1 MSDDIEELAKDYR
14 GIEAPPALATRIRA
28 AVADR
33 PVRNHGWMPAAATAV
48 VAAALV
54 GILPALWQTSA
65 VDDEK
70 PVRPSLSALAS
81 LKVERPAVSTP
92 RLSQIRTPSAP
103 AMPKKP
109 RLPSGKEQTNIELRV
124 FEEKDHAHS

>member
-1 MSDDIEELAKDYR
+1 MNDDIEKLAEDYR
-14 GIEAPPALATRIRA
+14 RIEAPPALATRIRA
-28 AVADR
+28 EVANR
-33 PVRNHGWMPAAATAV
+33 PVRNHGWLPAAATAV
-48 VAAALV
+48 VAAAVV

-65 VDDEK
+65 VSDK
-70 PVRPSLSALAS
+70 PTVRPSLSTLAS

-109 RLPSGKEQTNIELRV
+109 RLPSGKEQTNNELRML
-124 FEEKDHAHS
+124 EEKDHAHS

>member
-1 MSDDIEELAKDYR
+1 MNDDIEKLAEDYR
-14 GIEAPPALATRIRA
+14 RIEAPPALATRIRA
-28 AVADR
+28 EVANR
-33 PVRNHGWMPAAATAV
+33 PVRNHGWLPAAATAV

-54 GILPALWQTSA
+54 GILPALWQSSA
-65 VDDEK
+65 VTDTP
-70 PVRPSLSALAS
+70 PVRPSLSTLAS

-109 RLPSGKEQTNIELRV
+109 RLPSGKEQTHNELRTL
-124 FEEKDHAHS
+124 EEKDHAHS